1 MKVGYRKAIEILFE
15 EYQRQKAANGDPE
28 EIQSIREGIEYLCY
42 PFREDLSEDI
52 RSPLQDPEDDSLN
65 LLKADRS
72 TSDKAWGFL
81 ERMSELSRRDLQVAL
96 YALKVLKQL

>member
-1 MKVGYRKAIEILFE
+1 MKVGYKKAIEILFE
-15 EYQRQKAANGDPE
+15 EYQKQKATNGDPE

-65 LLKADRS
+65 PMKADRS
-72 TSDKAWGFL
+72 TPDKAWEFF
-81 ERMSELSRRDLQVAL
+81 ERMSELSGRGLGVKL
-96 YALKVLKQL
+96 YALEILKKL